1 VTRVKIC
8 GLTEV
13 EHALAAAEAGAD
25 FIGLVFAESRRRIA
39 PDRAIEIVRAV
50 RQLQHGPETVGVF
63 AGMPVAEVNRIASL
77 CGLDRVQLSG
87 GENLDYCLKVEKPLA
102 RVFHVAPETTTLQLM
117 ALIDE
122 GQRVLRG
129 RDVIFMLDTKAGQ
142 AMGGTGMTF
151 DWTVAREVCCV
162 LPVII
167 AGGLHPGNVGEVVK
181 GAQPWGVD
189 VSTGV
194 ETNGNKD
201 VARISA
207 FIDAVKAADSRR

>member
-39 PDRAIEIVRAV
+39 PERAIEIVRSI
-50 RQLQHGPETVGVF
+50 RRLQHGPETVGVF

-87 GENLDYCLKVEKPLA
+87 GETGDYCLKVDRPLA
-102 RVFHVAPETTTLQLM
+102 SVFHVAPETTTLQLM
-117 ALIDE
+117 AHISE
-122 GQRVLRG
+122 GQRILRG

-151 DWTVAREVCCV
+151 DWTVTREVSRV

-167 AGGLHPGNVGEVVK
+167 AGGLHPDNVGEVVEV
-181 GAQPWGVD
+181 AHPWGVD

-194 ETNGNKD
+194 ETNGKKD
-201 VARISA
+201 VARIRA